1 MHLSI
6 LVVSRTA
13 VLISSMLNSLKD
25 ALHLPGEEVEVL
37 CSWNGDAAEE
47 ASIENTSGYEFLVA
61 NRTPYHFASN
71 MNALADKANGDVLL
85 LINDDV
91 VLDAHSVDAG
101 LSCLSDHPNTGLVG
115 ARLRDHEGRLTHAGI
130 LFDRRHSPYHQLDRL
145 IGSEH
150 HAVLGEPRPVPA
162 TTGAAMLIRREHFN
176 ALRFNSDYRVCG
188 EDIELCLALRQQ
200 LDLNVVYCPRFSGEH
215 GGEATRSHQENQGG
229 NSEDL
234 TRIRGLHERF
244 LHTATRDQLRVELAA
259 SVAEADALR
268 SLEAHRSH
276 ESQKISEVLAQLNTL
291 TQLKQDAENN
301 LEIKTELNHLRDQ
314 THALQLA
321 RLKLEQKLK
330 QAERGA

>member
-1 MHLSI
+1 MRLSI

-13 VLISSMLNSLKD
+13 ALLSSLLNSLKD
-25 ALHLPGEEVEVL
+25 ALHLPEEEVEVL
-37 CSWNGDAAEE
+37 CSWNGDAEQE
-47 ASIENTSGYEFLVA
+47 SYIVNTSGYEFLVA
-61 NRTPYHFASN
+61 NRTAYHFASN

-91 VLDAHSVDAG
+91 LLDAHSVDEA
-101 LSCLSDHPNTGLVG
+101 LSCLSEHPNTGLVG
-115 ARLRDHEGRLTHAGI
+115 ARLRDQTGRLTHAGI

-162 TTGAAMLIRREHFN
+162 TTGAAMLIRREHFQT
-176 ALRFNSDYRVCG
+176 LRFNSNYKVCG
-188 EDIELCLALRQQ
+188 EDVELCLAMRQQ
-200 LDLNVVYCPRFSGEH
+200 LQLNVMYCPRFSGEH
-215 GGEATRSHQENQGG
+215 GGEATRSHEENQGG

-234 TRIRGLHERF
+234 TRMRGLHERF
-244 LHTATRDQLRVELAA
+244 LNTANRDQLRVELAA
-259 SVAEADALR
+259 SVAEADTLR

-276 ESQKISEVLAQLNTL
+276 EGQEISAILAQL
-291 TQLKQDAENN
+291 KQAGDAECNRG
-301 LEIKTELNHLRDQ
+301 TNHWEDQ

>member
-1 MHLSI
+1 MRLSI

-13 VLISSMLNSLKD
+13 VLLSSMLDSLKV

-47 ASIENTSGYEFLVA
+47 ARINNKSGYEFLVA

-71 MNALADKANGDVLL
+71 MNSLADQANGDVLL

-91 VLDAHSVDAG
+91 LLDAHSVDAA
-101 LSCLSDHPNTGLVG
+101 LSCLNDHPRTGLVG
-115 ARLRDHEGRLTHAGI
+115 ARLRDREGLLTHAGI

-162 TTGAAMLIRREHFN
+162 TTGAAMLISREHFQT
-176 ALRFNSDYRVCG
+176 LRFNSNYKVCG
-188 EDIELCLALRQQ
+188 EDVELCLAMRQQ
-200 LDLNVVYCPRFSGEH
+200 LQLNVMYCPRFSGEH
-215 GGEATRSHQENQGG
+215 GGEATRSHEENQRG

-234 TRIRGLHERF
+234 TRMRGLHERF
-244 LHTATRDQLRVELAA
+244 LNTANRDQLRVELAA

-268 SLEAHRSH
+268 SLEAYRSH
-276 ESQKISEVLAQLNTL
+276 ESQEMSEVLAQL
-291 TQLKQDAENN
+291 KKDAAAAQNN
-301 LEIKTELNHLRDQ
+301 PQIEAELNDLRAQ

>member
-1 MHLSI
+1 MRLSI

-13 VLISSMLNSLKD
+13 VLLSSMLDSLKV

-47 ASIENTSGYEFLVA
+47 ARINNKSGYEFLVA

-71 MNALADKANGDVLL
+71 MNSLADQANGDVLL

-91 VLDAHSVDAG
+91 LLDAHSVDAA
-101 LSCLSDHPNTGLVG
+101 LSCLNDHPRTGLVG
-115 ARLRDHEGRLTHAGI
+115 ARLRDREGLLTHAGI

-162 TTGAAMLIRREHFN
+162 TTGAAMLISREHFQT
-176 ALRFNSDYRVCG
+176 LRFNSNYKVCG
-188 EDIELCLALRQQ
+188 EDVELCLAMRQQ
-200 LDLNVVYCPRFSGEH
+200 LQLNVMYCPRFSGEH
-215 GGEATRSHQENQGG
+215 GGEATRSHEENQRG

-234 TRIRGLHERF
+234 TRMRGLHERF
-244 LHTATRDQLRVELAA
+244 LNTANRDQLRVELAA

-268 SLEAHRSH
+268 SLEAYRSH
-276 ESQKISEVLAQLNTL
+276 ESQEMSEVLAQL
-291 TQLKQDAENN
+291 KKDAAAAQNN
-301 LEIKTELNHLRDQ
+301 PQIEAELNHLRAQ

>member
-1 MHLSI
+1 MRLSI

-13 VLISSMLNSLKD
+13 ALLSSMLDSLKD

-47 ASIENTSGYEFLVA
+47 ACIDNTSGYEFLVA

-71 MNALADKANGDVLL
+71 MNALAQKANGDVLL

-91 VLDAHSVDAG
+91 LLDANSVDAAM
-101 LSCLSDHPNTGLVG
+101 SCLSEDSNTGLVG
-115 ARLRDHEGRLTHAGI
+115 ARLRDREGRLTHAGI
-130 LFDRRHSPYHQLDRL
+130 LFDQRHSPYHQLDRQ

-162 TTGAAMLIRREHFN
+162 TTGAAMLIKRENFLTLGFN
-176 ALRFNSDYRVCG
+176 CEYQVCG
-188 EDIELCLALRQQ
+188 EDVELCLALRRELQ
-200 LDLNVVYCPRFSGEH
+200 LNVVYCPHFSGEH
-215 GGEATRSHQENQGG
+215 AGEATRSLMEKQGG

-234 TRIRGLHERF
+234 TRLRGLHKRF
-244 LHTATRDQLRVELAA
+244 IETASRDQLLVELDA
-259 SVAEADALR
+259 SKAEADTLR
-268 SLEAHRSH
+268 CLEANRNH
-276 ESQKISEVLAQLNTL
+276 ESQEISTILAI
-291 TQLKQDAENN
+291 LKEGGS
-301 LEIKTELNHLRDQ
+301 EYSHWEDQ

-330 QAERGA
+330 QAERGS

>member
-1 MHLSI
+1 MRLSI

-13 VLISSMLNSLKD
+13 VLLSSMLDSLKV

-47 ASIENTSGYEFLVA
+47 ARINNKSGYEFLVA

-71 MNALADKANGDVLL
+71 MNSLADQANGDVLL

-91 VLDAHSVDAG
+91 LLDAHSVDAA
-101 LSCLSDHPNTGLVG
+101 LSCLNDHPRTGLVG
-115 ARLRDHEGRLTHAGI
+115 ARLRDREGLLTHAGI

-162 TTGAAMLIRREHFN
+162 TTGAAMLISREHFQT
-176 ALRFNSDYRVCG
+176 LRFNSNYKVCG
-188 EDIELCLALRQQ
+188 EDVELCLAMRQQ
-200 LDLNVVYCPRFSGEH
+200 LQLNVMYCPRFSGEH
-215 GGEATRSHQENQGG
+215 CGEATRSHEENQRG

-234 TRIRGLHERF
+234 TRMRGLHERF
-244 LHTATRDQLRVELAA
+244 LNTANRDQLRVELAA

-268 SLEAHRSH
+268 SLEAYRSH
-276 ESQKISEVLAQLNTL
+276 ESQEMSEVLAQL
-291 TQLKQDAENN
+291 KKDAAAAQNN
-301 LEIKTELNHLRDQ
+301 PQIEAELNDLRAQ

>member
-1 MHLSI
+1 MRLSI

-13 VLISSMLNSLKD
+13 VLLSSMLDSLKV

-47 ASIENTSGYEFLVA
+47 ARINNKSGYEFLVA

-71 MNALADKANGDVLL
+71 MNSLADQANGDVLL

-91 VLDAHSVDAG
+91 LLDAHSVDAA
-101 LSCLSDHPNTGLVG
+101 LSCLNDHPRTGLVG
-115 ARLRDHEGRLTHAGI
+115 ARLRDREGLLTHAGI

-162 TTGAAMLIRREHFN
+162 TTGAAMLISREHFQT
-176 ALRFNSDYRVCG
+176 LRFNSNYKVCG
-188 EDIELCLALRQQ
+188 EDVELCLAMRQQ
-200 LDLNVVYCPRFSGEH
+200 LQLNVMYCPRFSGEH
-215 GGEATRSHQENQGG
+215 GGEATRSHEENQGG

-234 TRIRGLHERF
+234 TRMRGLHERF
-244 LHTATRDQLRVELAA
+244 LNTANRDQLRVELAA

-268 SLEAHRSH
+268 SLEAYRSH
-276 ESQKISEVLAQLNTL
+276 ESQEMSEVLAQL
-291 TQLKQDAENN
+291 KKDAAAAQNN
-301 LEIKTELNHLRDQ
+301 PQIEAELNDLRAQ